1 MCKGDKNEK
10 LFWNIVLALVFVLP
24 APTMARV
31 SVNVGISLPPIVF
44 GGPPELVVI
53 PETNVY
59 AVPDVDADIFSMA
72 AGGGVHGK
80 GNGTARITMIRVGDT
95 IGGVH
100 LFIEAYPPVG
110 GMTTGKIVGKGIN
123 GINKE
128 YPTSKFNKTGET
140 GKKQALE
147 ETK

>member
-1 MCKGDKNEK
+1 M
-10 LFWNIVLALVFVLP
+10 L
-24 APTMARV
+24 
-31 SVNVGISLPPIVF
+31 SLTWTQTF
-44 GGPPELVVI
+44 
-53 PETNVY
+53 
-59 AVPDVDADIFSMA
+59 FSMA

-140 GKKQALE
+140 GKKTSTGRNKIIGVSGIRGMIESAHNSNNRETMEKE
-147 ETK
+147 ESRET